1 MDLLPGYGLTVIA
14 DTGWQR
20 FLILAPAFVIGVG
33 LIAAVVILLVRA
45 FMDSVRD
52 MKPQH
57 KRLLWVG
64 MAGLVGVVV
73 LLTYFG
79 VELPKE

>member
-1 MDLLPGYGLTVIA
+1 MLATPSWERWLTL
-14 DTGWQR
+14 T
-20 FLILAPAFVIGVG
+20 PAFVIGAGIV
-33 LIAAVVILLVRA
+33 LAVVILLVRA
-45 FMDSVRD
+45 FADSVRD
-52 MKPQH
+52 FPH

-64 MAGLVGVVV
+64 AAALLGIVV